1 MMKSTGAEKI
11 QGDEVS
17 TSQNSTTKV
26 APPGYKQT
34 KVGVIP
40 EDWDVV
46 KIGELCNCIVPG
58 RNKPVDFIGNIPWV
72 TTPDLDS
79 KYIFDTKSN
88 LYVNKD
94 EAKKI
99 GSKIVPENSVIM
111 TCVGEFGIISIVK
124 DEIIINQQLH
134 AFLPSKL
141 IETEF
146 LYYALSSQRKYME
159 RIATKTAVPYM
170 NKNNC
175 NSIPLPLPHL
185 KEQQKIAQ
193 ILTTWDDAISKQEAF
208 IKAKEELKKGL
219 MQKLLSGEVRFNG
232 FDGEWEEVR
241 LGDKFDFIKTYS
253 NSRSH
258 LSDVGDMEYMH
269 YGDIHTKYKFHIDLS
284 KVILP
289 KISESNIKGTI
300 EYVKNGDLIIADAS
314 EDYAD
319 IGKSV
324 EVVNLQDKKVISGLH
339 TFLLRDNDNNF
350 SNGYKGL
357 MLYNQKVA
365 KEIKKIATGISV
377 LGISK
382 TNLSKL
388 YISLPPK
395 QEQQKIA
402 EVLTLADKDI
412 ELLKNEL
419 EALKEQKHGL
429 MQKLLSGE
437 VRVGV

>member
-419 EALKEQKHGL
+419 EALKEQKRGL